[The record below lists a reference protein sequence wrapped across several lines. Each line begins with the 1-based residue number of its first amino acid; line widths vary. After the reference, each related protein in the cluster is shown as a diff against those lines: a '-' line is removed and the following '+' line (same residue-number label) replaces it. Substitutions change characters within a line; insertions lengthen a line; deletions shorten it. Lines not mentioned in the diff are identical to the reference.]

1 VRLLEDL
8 YLQHSIE
15 IRTSPERIFEFFR
28 HLHLGENYR
37 RLHPEDHV
45 LIHWVRGEPWQEGS
59 VVYAEQYAHGKLHK
73 LKYIITRV
81 VPNREIEFSPL
92 SRFLRIY
99 FPRNT
104 FSVEQRGYTSV
115 FTATVHIRV
124 GWLMKKLARK
134 KFEAAIESA
143 RKHVR
148 EEGENL
154 KDLLEDPPH

>member
-1 VRLLEDL
+1 VKLLEDL

-28 HLHLGENYR
+28 HLHLGDNYR

-45 LIHWVRGEPWQEGS
+45 LIRWVRGKPWEEGS

-99 FPRNT
+99 FPGNT
-104 FSVEQRGYTSV
+104 FSIEPRGYVSV
-115 FTATVHIRV
+115 FTATSQIRV
-124 GWLMKKLARK
+124 GWLAKKLAGK
-134 KFEAAIESA
+134 KLDAALASA
-143 RKHVR
+143 RKHIR

-154 KDLLEDPPH
+154 KTLLEEPG